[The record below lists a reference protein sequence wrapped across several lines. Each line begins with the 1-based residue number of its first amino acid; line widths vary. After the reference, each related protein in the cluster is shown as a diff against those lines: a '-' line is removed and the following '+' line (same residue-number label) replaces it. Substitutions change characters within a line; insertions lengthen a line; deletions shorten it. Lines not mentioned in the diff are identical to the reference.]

1 MSTLPDSATGNRPP
15 GPPARRLRLIPRA
28 PAFWFLIP
36 SVLALLLIGLTP
48 LLLAVFNSL
57 HEYNLARP
65 LAGKPFVGLS
75 NYASVLSD
83 ATFWNS
89 LGRTF
94 AFLVISVPIEIAIGL
109 WAALLLHRPGL
120 TMMRSLARVVLVI
133 PMATTY
139 AVVGLIGRL
148 VFNREFGVVNQFLSF
163 FGIGRQDWLGDQT
176 MAFASLVT
184 MDVWQWT
191 PFCTLIL
198 LAGLSMVPK
207 ETEEA
212 ARLETPS
219 AWAILRHVQLPYL
232 LPGITAILIL
242 RTADVIKE
250 FDKIFTMTRGGPGAA
265 TELISV
271 YIQRT
276 AFRVF
281 DLGTA
286 SAQAVILLILCIVLS
301 RLYIRYVYKEA
312 EQ

>member
-1 MSTLPDSATGNRPP
+1 MPSSSTPEAAAATATPQRRRPR
-15 GPPARRLRLIPRA
+15 GLSRR
-28 PAFWFLIP
+28 PAFWFIAP
-36 SVLALLLIGLTP
+36 SVIALLTIGLAP
-48 LLLAVFNSL
+48 ILFAVWNSL

-65 LAGKPFVGLS
+65 MAGKPFVGLE
-75 NYASVLSD
+75 NYAHVLGD
-83 ATFWNS
+83 GTFWSS
-89 LGRTF
+89 LGRTLG
-94 AFLVISVPIEIAIGL
+94 FLVTAVPIEIAIGL

-120 TMMRSLARVVLVI
+120 GFMRALARVSLVI

-148 VFNREFGVVNQFLSF
+148 VFNREFGVANEILGWV
-163 FGIGRQDWLGDQT
+163 GIPTTDWLGDPT
-176 MAFASLVT
+176 RAYAALVI

-198 LAGLSMVPK
+198 LAGLSMVPR

-219 AWAILRHVQLPYL
+219 AWRILRHVQLPYL
-232 LPGITAILIL
+232 LPGLTAILIL
-242 RTADVIKE
+242 RTADILKE
-250 FDKIFTMTRGGPGAA
+250 FDKIFTMTRGGPGSA

-271 YIQRT
+271 YIQRI

-281 DLGTA
+281 DQGTA
-286 SAQAVILLILCIVLS
+286 SAQAILLLVLCIVLS
-301 RLYIRYVYKEA
+301 RLYIRYVYREA

>member
-1 MSTLPDSATGNRPP
+1 MSSRSNT
-15 GPPARRLRLIPRA
+15 
-28 PAFWFLIP
+28 PAFWFIAP
-36 SVLALLLIGLTP
+36 SVIALLAIGLAP
-48 LLLAVFNSL
+48 ILFAVFNSL

-65 LAGKPFVGLS
+65 AAGKPFVGLE
-75 NYASVLSD
+75 NYLTVLTD
-83 ATFWNS
+83 GTFWSS
-89 LGRTF
+89 LGRTVT
-94 AFLVISVPIEIAIGL
+94 FLVIAVPIQIAIGL

-120 TMMRSLARVVLVI
+120 SFMRSVARVSLVI
-133 PMATTY
+133 PLATTY

-148 VFNREFGVVNQFLSF
+148 IFNREFGVANDVL
-163 FGIGRQDWLGDQT
+163 GWVGVPVTDWLGDPT
-176 MAFASLVT
+176 MAFVALVI

-219 AWAILRHVQLPYL
+219 ALRILRHVQVPFL
-232 LPGITAILIL
+232 LPGLTAILIL
-242 RTADVIKE
+242 RTADVLKE

-271 YIQRT
+271 YIQRVG
-276 AFRVF
+276 FRVF
-281 DLGTA
+281 DLGMA
-286 SAQAVILLILCIVLS
+286 SAQAVVLLVFCIVLS

-312 EQ
+312 EL

>member
-1 MSTLPDSATGNRPP
+1 MRSSPSETTTTEGGGKP
-15 GPPARRLRLIPRA
+15 RRRFPFMPRA
-28 PAFWFLIP
+28 PAFWFLAP
-36 SVLALLLIGLTP
+36 SVAALLIIGLTP
-48 LLLAVFNSL
+48 LLLAAFNSL
-57 HEYNLARP
+57 HRYNLTRP
-65 LAGKPFVGLS
+65 TAGKPFIGLE
-75 NYASVLSD
+75 NYASVLTD

-89 LGRTF
+89 LGRTML
-94 AFLVISVPIEIAIGL
+94 FLVTAVPIEVAIGL

-120 TMMRSLARVVLVI
+120 SFMRSLARVALVV
-133 PMATTY
+133 PLATTY

-148 VFNREFGVVNQFLSF
+148 IFNREFGVVNQFLIWL
-163 FGIGRQDWLGDQT
+163 GVGPVNWLGDVT
-176 MAFASLVT
+176 MAFTALVI

-198 LAGLSMVPK
+198 LAGLSMVPS

-219 AWAILRHVQLPYL
+219 NWRILWHVQLPYL
-232 LPGITAILIL
+232 LPGLTAILIL
-242 RTADVIKE
+242 RTADVLKE
-250 FDKIFTMTRGGPGAA
+250 FDKVFVMTRGGPGAA

-271 YIQRT
+271 YIQRI

-286 SAQAVILLILCIVLS
+286 SAMAIILLVLCIVLS
-301 RLYIRYVYKEA
+301 RLYIRYVYREA